1 MRSEIAIAALSLLL
15 VRPAL
20 ADHLVIPE
28 GDDPAAI
35 RYDMTQRDQTEPYAQ
50 QRPDAAL
57 VERPV
62 AEIIA
67 AKLGVAQGSLQI
79 FRYQVENAP
88 SSSTVM
94 RAVVDGGG
102 LKFKV
107 TW

>member
-1 MRSEIAIAALSLLL
+1 MRLGIAIAAVSLLL
-15 VRPAL
+15 VQPAL
-20 ADHLVIPE
+20 ADHLVMPNDE
-28 GDDPAAI
+28 DPAAI
-35 RYDMTQRDQTEPYAQ
+35 RYDMTQRDQTQPFAQ
-50 QRPDAAL
+50 QRPDSAL
-57 VERPV
+57 VERPI
-62 AEIIA
+62 AEVIA
-67 AKLGVAQGSLQI
+67 ARLGVAQGSFQL